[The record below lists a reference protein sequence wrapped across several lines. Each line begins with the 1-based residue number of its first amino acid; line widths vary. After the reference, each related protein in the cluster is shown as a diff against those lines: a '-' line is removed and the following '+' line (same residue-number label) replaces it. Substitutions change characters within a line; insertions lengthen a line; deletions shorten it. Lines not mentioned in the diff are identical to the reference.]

1 MLVSD
6 LLLLLL
12 RIIIN
17 KRKVRLFAILLGKKD
32 IFKIKLLAKLW
43 MIIASVGT
51 I

>member
-6 LLLLLL
+6 LLLLL

-32 IFKIKLLAKLW
+32 IFLNKITKLW